1 MSAVAM
7 PSAQLV
13 DDSADAG
20 YAVAVRD
27 LHKTYRDGVLSR
39 KSFTALKGITFS
51 VMPGEIFGLLGP
63 NGAGKTTCVK
73 VLLGIV
79 RKSGGAAS
87 VFGAPAGSRQARM
100 RIGYLPEN
108 LRIRKYHDAW
118 SALEYYGQL
127 SGLSLRTIRERREG
141 LLASVGLLERASD
154 PASKYSK
161 GMLQRLGLAQ
171 ALLHDPDLLVLDE
184 PTDGLD
190 PVVRNQIRVLLEDL
204 SKRGKTI
211 FLNSHILQE
220 VELICD
226 RVAILDRGEVKF
238 VGPVK
243 ELTRQRETV
252 AQVGGQV
259 AGQPASHSAVPPRA
273 ELEVT
278 LELEGS
284 PDAILA
290 ALPRE
295 QVVRSDTLR
304 GGVVSVVARFADQ
317 TDLNRTLT
325 ALIGSGVVIHGF
337 QRKRASL
344 EEAFLRLVGPT
355 SNE

>member
-1 MSAVAM
+1 MSAVAL
-7 PSAQLV
+7 PSAPV
-13 DDSADAG
+13 AEDSSAAG
-20 YAVAVRD
+20 YAVDVRD
-27 LHKTYRDGVLSR
+27 LRKTYRDGLLGR
-39 KSFTALKGITFS
+39 KTFAALKGISFS
-51 VMPGEIFGLLGP
+51 VRPGEVFGLLGP

-79 RKSGGAAS
+79 RKTGGEAT

-100 RIGYLPEN
+100 RIGYLPES

-190 PVVRNQIRVLLEDL
+190 PVVRNQIRVLIEDL

-220 VELICD
+220 VELVCD

-243 ELTRQRETV
+243 ELTRQRE
-252 AQVGGQV
+252 
-259 AGQPASHSAVPPRA
+259 SAVQTVGQPRA

-278 LELEGS
+278 LELEGA

-295 QVVRSDTLR
+295 QVVRSDSLP
-304 GGVVSVVARFADQ
+304 GGMVSVVARFADQ
-317 TDLNRTLT
+317 ADLNRTLT
-325 ALIGSGVVIHGF
+325 SLIGSGVVIHGF

-344 EEAFLRLVGPT
+344 EEAFLRLVGPPA
-355 SNE
+355 NE